1 MSAMYRDR
9 YPKRK
14 VSESGVVYMGKR
26 GPKPRTWGCI
36 VQSIIIGTVH
46 VIVLTNWN

>member
-14 VSESGVVYMGKR
+14 VSEGGVVYMGKR
-26 GPKPRTWGCI
+26 GPKPRSWGCI
-36 VQSIIIGTVH
+36 LQSIIVGTLIVA
-46 VIVLTNWN
+46 VLTNWN